1 MERLSRSAR
10 NGISQ
15 RGMIL
20 ARPRAVTAVSASHG
34 CLTVPTV

>member
-15 RGMIL
+15 RGMI
-20 ARPRAVTAVSASHG
+20 ARPRAVTAVPASHG
-34 CLTVPTV
+34 CLTVATV